1 MGQSV
6 RSHVDT
12 LRRLLSISVDHGRAL
27 QQSNG
32 FAKDGSPTP
41 AKKLNVKEGR
51 QNLKC
56 LSTTSWATTIS
67 GRPSLSLNST
77 YGLS

>member
-6 RSHVDT
+6 RFHADT
-12 LRRLLSISVDHGRAL
+12 LRMLLSISVVHGRAL

-41 AKKLNVKEGR
+41 EIEVNHKEEG
-51 QNLKC
+51 
-56 LSTTSWATTIS
+56 
-67 GRPSLSLNST
+67 
-77 YGLS
+77 